1 MWDVDS
7 ASVQEGSAVD
17 TRLHLL
23 RLDHSGHQCHRE
35 QDGGMVRSGE
45 AVLRDVASD
54 EIEQA
59 AYRWPEGASA

>member
-1 MWDVDS
+1 
-7 ASVQEGSAVD
+7 
-17 TRLHLL
+17 
-23 RLDHSGHQCHRE
+23 
-35 QDGGMVRSGE
+35 MVRSGE